1 VQPYRTSAAHFDS
14 GTAVRTYTPK
24 PADITHEWHVID
36 AEGAVLGRLATE
48 IATLLR
54 GKHKPI
60 FATHLDTGDH
70 VIIVNASKIAV
81 SPRKLH
87 DKIYYRHSQY
97 PGGLRSENLEH
108 LLARNPERVV
118 RLAVKRMLPKGP
130 LGRKQLKKLKVH
142 AGPTHPHQ
150 AQQPKPRALPARSL
164 ARTV

>member
-1 VQPYRTSAAHFDS
+1 
-14 GTAVRTYTPK
+14 VRTYTPK
-24 PADITHEWHVID
+24 QADITREWHVID

-60 FATHLDTGDH
+60 FAPNIDTGDH
-70 VIIVNASKIAV
+70 VIVVNASKIAV
-81 SPRKLH
+81 SPRKAN

-108 LLARNPERVV
+108 LLARDPERVI

-150 AQQPKPRALPARSL
+150 SQRPKVRQLPARSL
-164 ARTV
+164 ARTS